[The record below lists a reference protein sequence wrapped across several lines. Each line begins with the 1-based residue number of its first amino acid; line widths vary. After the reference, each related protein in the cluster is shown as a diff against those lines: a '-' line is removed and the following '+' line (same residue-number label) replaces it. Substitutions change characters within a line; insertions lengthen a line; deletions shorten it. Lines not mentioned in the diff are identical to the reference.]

1 MIKRDIIVVSSDDEE
16 QGKKQPINAEQGSE
30 ILRAYSGDHD
40 LMRYVMSRFISSS
53 EAGEIFNLT

>member
-30 ILRAYSGDHD
+30 ILRAYSGD
-40 LMRYVMSRFISSS
+40 LMR
-53 EAGEIFNLT
+53 